1 MAPASLRNNYKA
13 ARGTRERRPI
23 TPGPGWAA
31 ENAGASPGD
40 TVALPPL
47 RPQNAE
53 SQDGTGRR
61 PGTAPA
67 HLLDPAATYNTV
79 LTTLRS
85 TLAR

>member
-1 MAPASLRNNYKA
+1 VEPESAGR
-13 ARGTRERRPI
+13 ARPV
-23 TPGPGWAA
+23 PGLAT
-31 ENAGASPGD
+31 EHAGPSPSG

-67 HLLDPAATYNTV
+67 RFLDPAATYNTV
-79 LTTLRS
+79 LTTPVDPCVR
-85 TLAR
+85 